1 MAVLLLVVVVVFVV
15 LVAQI
20 AKRSFCV
27 HFRCLGAAVNH
38 ISLVV
43 VVVAAAD
50 KLAAVHKLLSKYAC
64 RIRV

>member
-1 MAVLLLVVVVVFVV
+1 MPVLQLVVV

-38 ISLVV
+38 IF
-43 VVVAAAD
+43 AAD
-50 KLAAVHKLLSKYAC
+50 KLAAVHKLLSKCAC

>member
-1 MAVLLLVVVVVFVV
+1 MPVLLLVGVVV

-38 ISLVV
+38 IF
-43 VVVAAAD
+43 AAD
-50 KLAAVHKLLSKYAC
+50 KLAAVHKLLSKCAC